1 MNEKKYIYCLWGI
14 VAAILLGNFSTKLP
28 VVGGMM
34 TRGPYYVMP
43 LFWAAVALAI
53 FLFIPQIHVPGPLR
67 LRSQLVGAAFAG
79 AIISLALSFTTGL
92 LLQKMA
98 LSPYNL
104 SPSGI
109 IINFITVFPALFA
122 REGARAYAV
131 AVASRPS
138 ARLRLWIPLIVL
150 AACLLKVNF
159 FKLLHLSSAKDWF
172 IYGAKDVLPLLA
184 ESCLLTTL
192 AFCAGPWASLA
203 YCGSIEAFMRI
214 FPFLPSL
221 PWIAESALGTI
232 VPILM
237 ALFLWNWYRVLIH
250 KQAKRQRESIG
261 LFTAGLVLSVAFAWF
276 AVGVFPVYPSVIL
289 TGSMEPG
296 IFPGDVVL
304 IRKFSEEQ
312 EIYNLSEN
320 DVINF
325 KRENITIT
333 HRIIAVLR
341 DTEGN
346 ISFQTKGDNNKAA
359 DDVIVVPNDL
369 NGIITKVVPKAGLP
383 VLWMQMKEPI
393 PEGVL
398 DY

>member
-1 MNEKKYIYCLWGI
+1 MNEEGYVFYLWGV

-28 VVGGMM
+28 VVGPMIN
-34 TRGPYYVMP
+34 RGPFYVGS
-43 LFWAAVALAI
+43 LFWLALALVI
-53 FLFIPQIHVPGPLR
+53 FLFIPQIHVAGPLR
-67 LRSQLVGAAFAG
+67 LRSQLVGAAFSG
-79 AIISLALSFTTGL
+79 AIISLALSFSTGL
-92 LLQKMA
+92 LLQKIA
-98 LSPYNL
+98 LSPYDL
-104 SPSGI
+104 SLTGI

-138 ARLRLWIPLIVL
+138 ARLRLWMPLIVL
-150 AACLLKVNF
+150 AACLLKINF
-159 FKLLHLSSAKDWF
+159 FKLLHLNSAKEWF
-172 IYGAKDVLPLLA
+172 IYGAKDILPLIA

-203 YCGSIEAFMRI
+203 YCGSIEVFMRI

-232 VPILM
+232 VPIMM
-237 ALFLWNWYRVLIH
+237 AFFLWNWYSVLIH
-250 KQAKRQRESIG
+250 KHAKRQRESIG
-261 LFTAGLVLSVAFAWF
+261 VFTIGLVLSVAFAWF
-276 AVGVFPVYPSVIL
+276 TVGVFPVYPSVIL

-296 IFPGDVVL
+296 IFPGDIVL
-304 IRKFSEEQ
+304 IQKFSEEK

-333 HRIIAVLR
+333 HRIIAVLY
-341 DTEGN
+341 DGEGN

-359 DDVIVVPNDL
+359 DDVIVVPSDL
-369 NGIITKVVPKAGLP
+369 NGIVTKVVPKMGLP